1 MVNSNSVEIKW
12 RYLQIMSEMVN
23 FSPNS
28 AISFSQ
34 YDNTVVVGQV
44 VEDPEV
50 LQQIQDAWKYFI
62 DSGQVWALV
71 IGLFLGYL
79 FRTFIS

>member
-1 MVNSNSVEIKW
+1 
-12 RYLQIMSEMVN
+12 MSKIVSL
-23 FSPNS
+23 SPDAS
-28 AISFSQ
+28 PTFSQ
-34 YDNTVVVGQV
+34 YNNTVVIAQT

-50 LQQIQDAWKYFI
+50 LQQIEDGWNNFI
-62 DSGQVWALV
+62 ESGQVWALL

>member
-1 MVNSNSVEIKW
+1 
-12 RYLQIMSEMVN
+12 MSEIIN
-23 FSPNS
+23 FSSN
-28 AISFSQ
+28 ATISFPQ
-34 YDNTVVVGQV
+34 YDNTAVVGQI

-50 LQQIQDAWKYFI
+50 LQQIQDAWNYFI
-62 DSGQVWALV
+62 ESGQVWALL

>member
-1 MVNSNSVEIKW
+1 MWLTPLSWIES
-12 RYLQIMSEMVN
+12 RYWLIMSEMSD

-28 AISFSQ
+28 PISFSQ
-34 YDNTVVVGQV
+34 YDNTVVVAQM

-50 LQQIQDAWKYFI
+50 LQQIQDAWNHFI

>member
-1 MVNSNSVEIKW
+1 
-12 RYLQIMSEMVN
+12 MSEIVS
-23 FSPNS
+23 FSPNPS
-28 AISFSQ
+28 TSFSQ
-34 YDNTVVVGQV
+34 YNNTVVIAQA

-50 LQQIQDAWKYFI
+50 LKQIEDGWNNFI
-62 DSGQVWALV
+62 ESGQVWALL

>member
-1 MVNSNSVEIKW
+1 
-12 RYLQIMSEMVN
+12 MSKIID
-23 FSPNS
+23 FSPDS
-28 AISFSQ
+28 SLSFSQ
-34 YDNTVVVGQV
+34 YENTIIIAQT

-50 LQQIQDAWKYFI
+50 LNQMRDGWNNFI
-62 DSGQVWALV
+62 DSGQAWALL

>member
-1 MVNSNSVEIKW
+1 
-12 RYLQIMSEMVN
+12 MSD

-28 AISFSQ
+28 PISFSQ
-34 YDNTVVVGQV
+34 YDNTVVVAQM

-50 LQQIQDAWKYFI
+50 LQQIQDAWNHFI